1 MRENSD
7 VGASQ
12 KIEGECGHEMA
23 MLDSSKRD
31 WKQNDDDGCS
41 RGD

>member
-1 MRENSD
+1 MRENSYVD
-7 VGASQ
+7 P
-12 KIEGECGHEMA
+12 KIEGECGDDMA
-23 MLDSSKRD
+23 KLDSSERD